1 MSETNTYQKDLMVDA
16 DILDLLWLKQPQ
28 LHWKYSEASAEA
40 NDLVRKKKNDLEV
53 LYARLD
59 QEIRISLEG
68 EGKKTTADSVKA
80 AILCDERHIKAV
92 IEYNDALYRADLCGS
107 AVKAVE
113 HKKSALQSMVQ
124 LCLSGYT
131 AMPKVPRDIKSEL
144 RKFDKKEEE
153 NMAEKKAEVQER
165 ASRRDRKNTGE
176 VN

>member
-1 MSETNTYQKDLMVDA
+1 MQEKNDYQKDLMVDA
-16 DILDLLWLKQPQ
+16 DMLDLLWVRQPH
-28 LHWKYSEASAEA
+28 LFMKYSEASAEA

-53 LYARLD
+53 IDAKID

-68 EGKKTTADSVKA
+68 EGKKITEGGVKA
-80 AILCDERHIKAV
+80 LVLADDRHNTALID
-92 IEYNDALYRADLCGS
+92 YNDALHRSELCAA
-107 AVKAVE
+107 AVKAME
-113 HKKSALQSMVQ
+113 HKKSALQSLVQ

-153 NMAEKKAEVQER
+153 VMAEKKAAVQER
-165 ASRRDRKNTGE
+165 ASRRDRKNIGE

>member
-1 MSETNTYQKDLMVDA
+1 MTETNTYQKDLMVDA
-16 DILDLLWLKQPQ
+16 DMLDLLWVRQPH
-28 LHWKYSEASAEA
+28 LFMKYSEASAEA

-53 LYARLD
+53 MDAKLD

-68 EGKKTTADSVKA
+68 EGKKITEGGVKA
-80 AILCDERHIKAV
+80 LILADDRHNTAL
-92 IEYNDALYRADLCGS
+92 IEYNDALYRADLCSS

-113 HKKSALQSMVQ
+113 QKKAALQALVQ

-153 NMAEKKAEVQER
+153 SMAEKKAEVQER